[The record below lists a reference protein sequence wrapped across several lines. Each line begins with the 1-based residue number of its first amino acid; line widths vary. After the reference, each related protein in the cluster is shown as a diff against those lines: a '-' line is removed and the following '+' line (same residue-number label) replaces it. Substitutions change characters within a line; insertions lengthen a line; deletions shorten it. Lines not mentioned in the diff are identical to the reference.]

1 MQENLYINSPKPI
14 LVYILTAYQKQKI
27 STGML
32 SKHNKASTD
41 VYFFLL
47 EFYNVLNDNRSFLS
61 SKIKFPRC
69 ELPNKISLF
78 ILQRTSRDQ
87 TLSEKRY
94 QRVHQKPLKDIKM
107 AKGTKGQTLI
117 YKTLQV
123 MKDEMF
129 GL

>member
-1 MQENLYINSPKPI
+1 LISWPKPI

-87 TLSEKRY
+87 TLSEKSY
-94 QRVHQKPLKDIKM
+94 QRAIVIKNIIKFKKKEVDVSAGFVM
-107 AKGTKGQTLI
+107 FAKHTRRNL
-117 YKTLQV
+117 LLLV
-123 MKDEMF
+123 RC
-129 GL
+129 